1 MTFRR
6 MVALVLTAA
15 TLASPALA
23 QEQSSAERLQGVW
36 RMVPAE
42 GVDTSK
48 PHFTGEIVFTS
59 AGTMSVQAIDPDPTL
74 TTTYMVNGY
83 EAFYGDYVVDEANG
97 TFVVTVEAALGR
109 DLIGRE
115 LERAFEVTEDRLVLT
130 PTNPE
135 ETWRVTY
142 ERL

>member
-1 MTFRR
+1 MTYAK
-6 MVALVLTAA
+6 MAALVMTVA
-15 TLASPALA
+15 TLAGPAVA
-23 QEQSSAERLQGVW
+23 QEQSPAELLKGVW
-36 RMVPAE
+36 RMLPAD

-48 PHFTGEIVFTS
+48 PYFTGEIVFTD

-74 TTTYMVNGY
+74 ATAYMVNGY
-83 EAFYGDYVVDEANG
+83 EAFYGDCVVDEAAG

-109 DLIGRE
+109 DLIGQA
-115 LERAFEVTEDRLVLT
+115 LERNFEVTEDRLTLT